1 MLREWPLVAFT
12 VLGQTAVGLFWSFH
26 LPFLVRGRVPAYGWR
41 VAGLA
46 VLGAVALLMLLA
58 AGVSFFHLRHPFRA
72 RRALGNLRT
81 SWLSREILFELVFT
95 ALVAASAW
103 LGAFHN
109 PGLRLQWLLLAL
121 AGLAGGLFLLSMIK
135 LYMLPSLPVWR
146 RIYTPLAFVS
156 TTLAAGAVSAEFLV
170 RVVAGPGVF
179 GIDLAAV
186 ALVVLAGEILFVAC
200 AAPRHGWRGFRPAP
214 SLRPDDAPPRLLHR
228 ARLWLLFA
236 GMVLVAIDRVSG
248 ANDIMAE
255 RGTSPALLLA
265 LLLLL
270 AGEVAGR
277 FHYYGL
283 VPPPGGPDLRPFKA

>member
-1 MLREWPLVAFT
+1 MLKEWPLVAFT
-12 VLGQTAVGLFWSFH
+12 ILGQTAVGLFWFFH

-41 VAGLA
+41 VTGLA

-58 AGVSFFHLRHPFRA
+58 AGLSFFHLRHPFRA

-95 ALVAASAW
+95 ALVAVSVW
-103 LGAFHN
+103 LGALHN
-109 PGLRLQWLLLAL
+109 PGLRLQWALLVV

-135 LYMLPSLPVWR
+135 LYMLPALPVWR
-146 RIYTPLAFVS
+146 RTYTPLAFLS
-156 TTLAAGAVSAEFLV
+156 TTLAVGAVSTDVLV
-170 RVVAGPGVF
+170 RAVAGPGVF
-179 GIDLAAV
+179 AVDLAAV
-186 ALVVLAGEILFVAC
+186 ALVVLAGEILLAAL
-200 AAPRHGWRGFRPAP
+200 AAPRHGRRGFRPAP

-228 ARLWLLFA
+228 ARLWFLFA
-236 GMVLVAIDRVSG
+236 GMVLVAIDKLSG
-248 ANDIMAE
+248 ANTIMAE

-270 AGEVAGR
+270 AGEAAGR

-283 VPPPGGPDLRPFKA
+283 VPRPGGPDLRPFKA